1 MVKERYIPQAHFCLR
16 TVYIY
21 IYTGLTCPFLVKQ
34 VFFVDDI
41 LDQLT
46 VLNGFPCLVIWF
58 GNRIRV
64 DVLHSRKSES
74 SLLYLPRPR
83 CVSLVPRF
91 EDD

>member
-1 MVKERYIPQAHFCLR
+1 M
-16 TVYIY
+16 YIY
-21 IYTGLTCPFLVKQ
+21 IYTGLTCPFFVKQ
-34 VFFVDDI
+34 VFLSMTFW
-41 LDQLT
+41 DQLT

-64 DVLHSRKSES
+64 VLHSRKSES

-91 EDD
+91 EHD